1 MGTAQTS
8 LRTMV
13 IAPNSSDLLM
23 SHEWPW
29 DDEKMAGRGQDEA
42 NGVS

>member
-23 SHEWPW
+23 RHEWSWNGTKVP
-29 DDEKMAGRGQDEA
+29 GRGQDEA